1 MKSITKITK
10 IEKKGTGKKYRIIN
24 NEMSNE
30 KKEEEIKG
38 GKIIKSIV
46 KTEEFDLDENKSKD
60 DKKKKKKQKK
70 EKEEEDI
77 EELYIEDILTNK
89 KKDNK
94 EENDYKKL
102 NKDKPKK
109 IIKKKE
115 DDKKI
120 IKKEED
126 DNEDKF
132 KFKFNKEKPIHDTKT
147 KRDIAISTAL
157 KRGLENDL
165 KNNTKRFYIKG
176 DKKILVKGVKEDEV
190 PDIDKMVKNILKK
203 IKEEKRPILNKKTN
217 RPISYKTA
225 LKLGFE
231 IKIYNEDFE
240 IINKEDKKN
249 KDKQE
254 LKLFSVKEVEQKLN
268 NGEIDHLNIINKD
281 YVYELYKNGYFE
293 DPKQRQMK
301 KKKINLYPEPS
312 ITKQDELKIIKH
324 KEDKDFIRYE
334 LTKTDKNNPMLI
346 YDFFKIHNLKV
357 NVKGSLI
364 LLQGGFIIELKKI
377 DIDKLSRWWKDGAWT
392 IGLIDS
398 ESHIWNS
405 KHTFN
410 PKDKINKVET
420 KKFNYLTNVNNGVKL
435 EYYNS
440 SKADFLKYRI
450 TANENEKMI
459 DKTKSVLYFFP
470 DTKVKPMKQKIIQ
483 YYKLDDVNLC
493 FFKPILKICNDKIK
507 NKQSMKTMPALKN
520 KLEVEMKNY
529 KNGVSNDD
537 IKILC
542 DKFKIN
548 VNIYDI
554 FNNKYKYYKCSSSSI
569 LTMNYLNTCFNHL
582 DKNIFIDNKNNI
594 EEVKFENVMNDV
606 INDLIKNKKWFYY
619 VGSRKEPN
627 MIYTEEKTYKFINEN
642 NIIINKFLEDN
653 NFHKF
658 SLNYFDEKDKK
669 IIDYI
674 RDNGVN
680 YASHCK
686 LKKNEEELKNLIHN
700 EDVKKYYEKI
710 NEKKEKINEYKRKL
724 NISYNQDE
732 KDELEYDIYI
742 IEKDI
747 KEYED
752 KIEEKKKKIKRVI
765 KDIGKEYF
773 EPDMKKAYT
782 QYKKC
787 KYYLK
792 MPTILTEPR
801 PLKNWTIKKIKKY
814 VGYYTVKIL
823 SFDNKN
829 TKDIFDDLGL
839 EENNEYTFTSP
850 ELLLFN
856 DYGVKFKVIYGSYS
870 FNTFDFDFTKE
881 VIENK
886 RYAKLVGKYNSFN
899 TKKVFKTYTS
909 DEMINFISQNYKDV
923 YINSYDVSD
932 TNLKC
937 CSIELDAKKT
947 SYLGHI
953 GGYITAY
960 CRCNVLNEMLKI
972 EHKNLLGLKLDGFI
986 TKKKCK
992 FDNPEI
998 WAYKNVKT
1006 SFGWASNIFDVLNED
1021 NMKEINNEIKNYNFE
1036 NDIYKEHQ
1044 YNLLCGPGGSGKTY
1058 ITLKNNKDCLYIS
1071 SMWRLNCEKQKEFDV
1086 KGLSIHQLIGEN
1098 CEGYLTR
1105 HKYPLKVLIDEINMI
1120 DKSWIE
1126 RAMKLMPY
1134 TQFFL
1139 CGDLEY
1145 SKNEINFYQCNLKDC
1160 EIFNKVKDFNIINF
1174 TKNYRCKDEVL
1185 NKRLINLRKFM
1196 KDSNFNNK
1204 EIIKYTIEN
1213 FKDRFIKEEKLKNN
1227 YNYKKDWVLVS
1238 TTNETEKNKM
1248 PQTKYYNQLL
1258 DGEKYKCV
1266 RHTKEDIYK
1275 KLDGYDA
1282 YLNGDIIIDLNED
1295 DKKLKRFEKQNAF
1308 TIHSFQGLTI
1318 KDPEKLYIDL
1328 NNIFC
1333 ARQIYTALS
1342 RVQKLEQI
1350 FIIDNIKKGDK

>member
-1 MKSITKITK
+1 MSSITK
-10 IEKKGTGKKYRIIN
+10 IEKKGTGKKYRIIK
-24 NEMSNE
+24 NEMRNE
-30 KKEEEIKG
+30 KKEEEKTG

-46 KTEEFDLDENKSKD
+46 KTEEFDLDKNKSKD
-60 DKKKKKKQKK
+60 DNKKKKPKK
-70 EKEEEDI
+70 EKEEDI
-77 EELYIEDILTNK
+77 EELDIDDILTNK
-89 KKDNK
+89 K
-94 EENDYKKL
+94 EE
-102 NKDKPKK
+102 
-109 IIKKKE
+109 E
-115 DDKKI
+115 V
-120 IKKEED
+120 
-126 DNEDKF
+126 NEDKF
-132 KFKFNKEKPIHDTKT
+132 KFNFNKNKPIHDTTT
-147 KRDIAISTAL
+147 KRDIAFNTAL
-157 KRGLENDL
+157 KRGLLNDL

-190 PDIDKMVKNILKK
+190 ANIDEMEQKLLKVCE
-203 IKEEKRPILNKKTN
+203 EEKRPILNKKTN

-225 LKLGFE
+225 LKLGF
-231 IKIYNEDFE
+231 KINEYNKDFE
-240 IINKEDKKN
+240 IINKENKKN
-249 KDKQE
+249 KDKPE
-254 LKLFSVKEVEQKLN
+254 LILLSVKEVEKKLN
-268 NGEIDHLNIINKD
+268 KGEIDHLNIINKD
-281 YVYELYKNGYFE
+281 YTYELYKNGYFE
-293 DPKQRQMK
+293 DPKQRQMIK
-301 KKKINLYPEPS
+301 QKINLYPEPF

-324 KEDKDFIRYE
+324 NEDKDFYRYE
-334 LTKTDKNNPMLI
+334 LSKSDKNNPMLI
-346 YDFFKIHNLKV
+346 YDFFKLHKLKE

-364 LLQGGFIIELKKI
+364 LLQEGFIIELKKI

-392 IGLIDS
+392 IGIIDS
-398 ESHIWNS
+398 ENHIWNS
-405 KHTFN
+405 KHTFK
-410 PKDKINKVET
+410 PKDEINKVKT
-420 KKFNYLTNVNNGVKL
+420 KKFNYLKNVETL
-435 EYYNS
+435 E
-440 SKADFLKYRI
+440 LKYFNNLESNLLKERL
-450 TANENEKMI
+450 TAKENEKMI

-470 DTKVKPMKQKIIQ
+470 DTKVKPMKQQIIQ
-483 YYKLDDVNLC
+483 YYKLDDANLC

-594 EEVKFENVMNDV
+594 EEVKFYNVMNDV
-606 INDLIKNKKWFYY
+606 INDLIKNQKWFYY

-627 MIYTEEKTYKFINEN
+627 MIYTEEKTYKFINED

-653 NFHKF
+653 NIYKF
-658 SLNYFDEKDKK
+658 SLDYYNEQDKK
-669 IIDYI
+669 KIDYI

-686 LKKNEEELKNLIHN
+686 LKKNEEELNNLIYN

-710 NEKKEKINEYKRKL
+710 NKKQDELNEYKRKL

-732 KDELEYDIYI
+732 KNDLEYDIYI

-752 KIEEKKKKIKRVI
+752 KIEETKKKIKRVI

-801 PLKNWTIKKIKKY
+801 PLKKWTIKKIKKY

-829 TKDIFDDLGL
+829 TKDILDGLGL

-856 DYGVKFKVIYGSYS
+856 DYGVKFQVIYGSYS
-870 FNTFDFDFTKE
+870 FNTFDFDFTEE

-886 RYAKLVGKYNSFN
+886 RYAKLVGKLNSFN

-923 YINSYDVSD
+923 YINSYDVND

-937 CSIELDAKKT
+937 CSIEFDAKKT

-986 TKKKCK
+986 TKKECK

-998 WAYKNVKT
+998 WAYKDVKT
-1006 SFGWASNIFDVLNED
+1006 SFGWASNIFEEVNED
-1021 NMKEINNEIKNYNFE
+1021 NIKEINNEIKNYNFE

-1044 YNLLCGPGGSGKTY
+1044 YNLLCGPGGCGKTFT
-1058 ITLKNNKDCLYIS
+1058 TLKNNKDCLYVS
-1071 SMWRLNCEKQKEFDV
+1071 SMWRLNCEKQKEFNV

-1105 HKYPLKVLIDEINMI
+1105 HKYPLSVLIDEINMI
-1120 DKSWIE
+1120 DKTWIK
-1126 RAMKLMPY
+1126 RAMELLPY

-1145 SKNEINFYQCNLKDC
+1145 TKNEIYYYQCNLKDC
-1160 EIFNKVKDFNIINF
+1160 EIFNNIKDFNIINF
-1174 TKNYRCKDEVL
+1174 TKNYRCKDEIL

-1196 KDSNFNNK
+1196 KDSKFNNK
-1204 EIIKYTIEN
+1204 EIINYTIEN
-1213 FKDRFIKEEKLKNN
+1213 FKDRFIKEKELKKK
-1227 YNYKKDWVLVS
+1227 YNYKTDWVLVS

-1248 PQTKYYNQLL
+1248 PQTKYYTQLL

-1275 KLDGYDA
+1275 KLDGYEA
-1282 YLNGDIIIDLNED
+1282 YLNGEIIIDLNED

-1318 KDPEKLYIDL
+1318 KDPDKLYIDL

-1350 FIIDNIKKGDK
+1350 YIIDNIKKGDK

>member
-1 MKSITKITK
+1 MSSITK
-10 IEKKGTGKKYRIIN
+10 IEKKGTGKKYRITK

-30 KKEEEIKG
+30 KKEEEKKG

-60 DKKKKKKQKK
+60 DNKKKKPKK
-70 EKEEEDI
+70 EKEEDI
-77 EELYIEDILTNK
+77 EELDIDDILTNK
-89 KKDNK
+89 KEDNK
-94 EENDYKKL
+94 KKKDYKEI

-109 IIKKKE
+109 VIKKKE
-115 DDKKI
+115 EKKKV

-176 DKKILVKGVKEDEV
+176 DQKILVKGVKGDEV
-190 PDIDKMVKNILKK
+190 PDIDKMVKKITDKENEEKILKK
-203 IKEEKRPILNKKTN
+203 LQEEKRPILNKKTK
-217 RPISYKTA
+217 RPISYKSA
-225 LKLGFE
+225 LKLGF
-231 IKIYNEDFE
+231 KINEDNEDFE
-240 IINKEDKKN
+240 IIYKDKDDKKN
-249 KDKQE
+249 KKNQE
-254 LKLFSVKEVEQKLN
+254 PKLFSVKEVEEKLN
-268 NGEIDHLNIINKD
+268 NGELDHLNIINKD
-281 YVYELYKNGYFE
+281 YVYELYENNNFDYLTRKLIKDE
-293 DPKQRQMK
+293 
-301 KKKINLYPEPS
+301 INLYPEPS
-312 ITKQDELKIIKH
+312 ITKKEEKIIIKH

-334 LTKTDKNNPMLI
+334 LSKTDKNNPMLI
-346 YDFFKIHNLKV
+346 YDFFKIHNLKE

-364 LLQGGFIIELKKI
+364 LLQEGFIIELKKI
-377 DIDKLSRWWKDGAWT
+377 DIDKLSKWWKSEGWMT
-392 IGLIDS
+392 GIIDS

-405 KHTFN
+405 KNSFN
-410 PKDKINKVET
+410 NEVKT
-420 KKFNYLTNVNNGVKL
+420 HKFNYLKKMDTI
-435 EYYNS
+435 E
-440 SKADFLKYRI
+440 LKYLNNLKSNLLKERI
-450 TANENEKMI
+450 KAKENEKMI

-470 DTKVKPMKQKIIQ
+470 DTKVKPMRQKIIQ
-483 YYKLDDVNLC
+483 YYKLDDANLC
-493 FFKPILKICNDKIK
+493 FFKPILKICNDKIE

-582 DKNIFIDNKNNI
+582 DKKIFIDNKNNI
-594 EEVKFENVMNDV
+594 EEVKFKTVMNDV
-606 INDLIKNKKWFYY
+606 IDDLIKNQKWFYY
-619 VGSRKEPN
+619 IGSRKEPN
-627 MIYTEEKTYKFINEN
+627 MIYTEEKTYKFINED
-642 NIIINKFLEDN
+642 NIIINKFNEDN
-653 NFHKF
+653 DIYKF
-658 SLNYFDEKDKK
+658 SLNYFDEKEKK

-674 RDNGVN
+674 RNNGVN

-686 LKKNEEELKNLIHN
+686 LKKNEEELNNLIHN
-700 EDVKKYYEKI
+700 EDLKKYYEKI
-710 NEKKEKINEYKRKL
+710 NKKQDELNEYKRKL

-732 KDELEYDIYI
+732 KDDLEYDIYI

-747 KEYED
+747 KEFED
-752 KIEEKKKKIKRVI
+752 KIEETKKKIKRVI

-801 PLKNWTIKKIKKY
+801 PLNNWTIEKIKKY

-839 EENNEYTFTSP
+839 EENNKYTFTSP

-856 DYGVKFKVIYGSYS
+856 DYGVKFQVIYGSYS
-870 FNTFDFDFTKE
+870 FNTFDFDFTDE
-881 VIENK
+881 IINNK
-886 RYAKLVGKYNSFN
+886 LYAKLVGKYNSFN

-998 WAYKNVKT
+998 WTYKDVKT

-1021 NMKEINNEIKNYNFE
+1021 NMKEINKEIKNYNFK

-1044 YNLLCGPGGSGKTY
+1044 YNLLCGQGGSGKTY
-1058 ITLKNNKDCLYIS
+1058 TILNNNKDCLYIS

-1120 DKSWIE
+1120 NKSWIE

-1145 SKNEINFYQCNLKDC
+1145 TKNEIYFYQCNLKDC

-1318 KDPEKLYIDL
+1318 KDPEILYIDL

-1333 ARQIYTALS
+1333 SRQIYTALS

-1350 FIIDNIKKGDK
+1350 YIIDNIKKGDK